1 MFSFPHHKSIDWWAH
16 HTQIPLPNEE
26 MLASWLA
33 PWSKHGELKCILRA
47 LEGNLYS
54 DIVCDKSPTDFGE
67 EQNSPLYK

>member
-1 MFSFPHHKSIDWWAH
+1 MLSFPRHKSVGWWAH
-16 HTQIPLPNEE
+16 RTQIPLPNEE

-33 PWSKHGELKCILRA
+33 PWSKHGELKCILCA
-47 LEGNLYS
+47 LGGNLYS